1 MCVRLKFVSHFLSL
15 IEKKIQLFF
24 WYENDI
30 ENQNWPSIIKWSLGV
45 EFFSRPFFHGAYE
58 PLNSATLRNIIVGM
72 LFILGIQGPWITQTL
87 ENTNFSFTRF
97 QERSSIK
104 CNYWLIVM
112 HRYLTYTDFFAYCC
126 YTWLFTRND
135 TNRTLYLMLKFF
147 GHGR

>member
-1 MCVRLKFVSHFLSL
+1 MIFRHRIFSWPFLWCFEL
-15 IEKKIQLFF
+15 
-24 WYENDI
+24 
-30 ENQNWPSIIKWSLGV
+30 
-45 EFFSRPFFHGAYE
+45 
-58 PLNSATLRNIIVGM
+58 LNPATLKYIILGT

-87 ENTNFSFTRF
+87 ESTNFSFTRF

-135 TNRTLYLMLKFF
+135 TNRTLYLMLKLRTNGYYIHIYVYFNLPTLKF
-147 GHGR
+147 TNIS